1 MFWIP
6 GACTDDLQLNQQM
19 MDRRGFLAAALVG
32 GASMIARRVSA
43 AVPVDTPFARPPV
56 TVYKDPSCGCC
67 KEWVKYMTQSG
78 FVVTA
83 HDDSDM
89 DALKDHYGVP
99 SGVRS
104 CHTALVGS
112 YVIEGHVPA
121 ADVDRLLKEQP
132 KVAGLSVPGMV
143 MGSPGMEGGMS
154 KPYTV
159 VAFQKTGS
167 TTAFAS
173 HT

>member
-1 MFWIP
+1 
-6 GACTDDLQLNQQM
+6 M

-32 GASMIARRVSA
+32 AGSLIARRA
-43 AVPVDTPFARPPV
+43 GATPPVRATVARPPV

-67 KEWVKYMTQSG
+67 KAWVTHMEKSG

-83 HDDSDM
+83 HDDTDM
-89 DALKDHYGVP
+89 DAIKDHYGVP

-104 CHTALVGS
+104 CHTALVGN

-121 ADVDRLLKEQP
+121 SDVDRMLKEQP
-132 KVAGLSVPGMV
+132 KVAGLAVPGMV
-143 MGSPGMEGGMS
+143 TGSPGMEGPMS

-159 VAFQKTGS
+159 LAFQKTGA

>member
-1 MFWIP
+1 MI
-6 GACTDDLQLNQQM
+6 
-19 MDRRGFLAAALVG
+19 DRRSFLTAALVSA
-32 GASMIARRVSA
+32 GALLARRA
-43 AVPVDTPFARPPV
+43 GATVPLGAGAARPPL

-67 KEWVKYMTQSG
+67 KAWIAHMEKSG
-78 FVVTA
+78 FLVTA
-83 HDDSDM
+83 HDDADM

-104 CHTALVGS
+104 CHTALVGN

-132 KVAGLSVPGMV
+132 KVAGLAVPGMV
-143 MGSPGMEGGMS
+143 RGSPGMEGSMS

-159 VAFQKTGS
+159 LAFQKTGA
-167 TTAFAS
+167 TTSFAS

>member
-1 MFWIP
+1 
-6 GACTDDLQLNQQM
+6 M
-19 MDRRGFLAAALVG
+19 MDRRGFLAASLAGAAALAVRS
-32 GASMIARRVSA
+32 ASA
-43 AVPVDTPFARPPV
+43 AVPLRAAVARPPV
-56 TVYKDPSCGCC
+56 TVYKDASCGCC
-67 KEWVKYMTQSG
+67 RKWIEHMQAGG
-78 FVVTA
+78 FTVDA
-83 HDDSDM
+83 HDSADM

-112 YVIEGHVPA
+112 YVVEGHVPA

-143 MGSPGMEGGMS
+143 VGSPGMEGSVS

-159 VAFQKTGS
+159 LAFQKTGA
-167 TTAFAS
+167 TTSFAS

>member
-1 MFWIP
+1 
-6 GACTDDLQLNQQM
+6 M
-19 MDRRGFLAAALVG
+19 MDRRGFLAAALTAAG
-32 GASMIARRVSA
+32 TLITRRAGATVATS
-43 AVPVDTPFARPPV
+43 TTFARPPV

-67 KEWVKYMTQSG
+67 KAWVTHMEKSG

-83 HDDSDM
+83 HDNSDM
-89 DALKDHYGVP
+89 DAIKDHYGVP

-104 CHTALVGS
+104 CHTALIGS

-121 ADVDRLLKEQP
+121 SDVDRMLKEQP
-132 KVAGLSVPGMV
+132 KAAGLAVPGMV
-143 MGSPGMEGGMS
+143 MGSPGMEGSMS

-159 VAFQKTGS
+159 LAFQKTGA

>member
-1 MFWIP
+1 MI
-6 GACTDDLQLNQQM
+6 
-19 MDRRGFLAAALVG
+19 DRRRFLAAALVG
-32 GASMIARRVSA
+32 AGTLIARRAGA
-43 AVPVDTPFARPPV
+43 AVPLGAGAARPPL

-67 KEWVKYMTQSG
+67 KAWIAYMEKSG

-83 HDDSDM
+83 HDDADM

-112 YVIEGHVPA
+112 YVVEGHVPA

-143 MGSPGMEGGMS
+143 MGSPGMEGSMS

-159 VAFQKTGS
+159 LAFQKTGA
-167 TTAFAS
+167 TTPFAS

>member
-1 MFWIP
+1 
-6 GACTDDLQLNQQM
+6 M
-19 MDRRGFLAAALVG
+19 MDRRGFLAAAL
-32 GASMIARRVSA
+32 ASA
-43 AVPVDTPFARPPV
+43 ATLVAKRASAAMPMRTGAARPPV

-67 KEWVKYMTQSG
+67 KKWVEHMSQSG

-121 ADVDRLLKEQP
+121 SDVDRMLKEQP
-132 KVAGLSVPGMV
+132 KVAGLAVPGMV
-143 MGSPGMEGGMS
+143 VGSPGMEGGMS

-159 VAFQKTGS
+159 LAFQKTGS
-167 TTAFAS
+167 TTSFAS

>member
-1 MFWIP
+1 MI
-6 GACTDDLQLNQQM
+6 
-19 MDRRGFLAAALVG
+19 DRRKFLTAALAGAATLVARRAAA
-32 GASMIARRVSA
+32 A
-43 AVPVDTPFARPPV
+43 ADALPRTVRPPI

-67 KEWVKYMTQSG
+67 KKWVAYMQQAG
-78 FVVTA
+78 FTVTA
-83 HDDSDM
+83 HDDADM

-104 CHTALVGS
+104 CHTALVGN

-121 ADVDRLLKEQP
+121 PDIDKLLREQP
-132 KVAGLSVPGMV
+132 KVAGLAVPGMV
-143 MGSPGMEGGMS
+143 VGSPGMEGGAA

-167 TTAFAS
+167 TTTFAT
-173 HT
+173 HA

>member
-1 MFWIP
+1 
-6 GACTDDLQLNQQM
+6 M
-19 MDRRGFLAAALVG
+19 MDRRGFLAAALVSAG
-32 GASMIARRVSA
+32 TLIARRA
-43 AVPVDTPFARPPV
+43 AAAEPAHSLLVRPPV

-67 KEWVKYMTQSG
+67 KDWVKHMQSNG
-78 FVVTA
+78 FTVTA

-89 DALKDHYGVP
+89 DAIKDHYGVP

-121 ADVDRLLKEQP
+121 SDIDRMLKEQP
-132 KVAGLSVPGMV
+132 KVAGLAVPGMV

-154 KPYTV
+154 RPYTV
-159 VAFQKTGS
+159 VAFQKTGA
-167 TTAFAS
+167 TTSFAS
-173 HT
+173 HS

>member
-1 MFWIP
+1 
-6 GACTDDLQLNQQM
+6 M
-19 MDRRGFLAAALVG
+19 MDRRGFLAAALVSAG
-32 GASMIARRVSA
+32 TLIARRA
-43 AVPVDTPFARPPV
+43 AAAAPAHPFLARPPV
-56 TVYKDPSCGCC
+56 TVYKDASCGCC
-67 KEWVKYMTQSG
+67 KKWVEHMQSSG
-78 FVVTA
+78 FTVTA

-104 CHTALVGS
+104 CHTALIGS
-112 YVIEGHVPA
+112 YVVEGHVPA
-121 ADVDRLLKEQP
+121 GDVDRMLKEQP
-132 KVAGLSVPGMV
+132 KAAGLALPGMV

-159 VAFQKTGS
+159 VAFQKSGA

>member
-1 MFWIP
+1 
-6 GACTDDLQLNQQM
+6 M
-19 MDRRGFLAAALVG
+19 MDRRGFLAAALVSAG
-32 GASMIARRVSA
+32 TLIARRA
-43 AVPVDTPFARPPV
+43 GATVPVLASVARPPM

-67 KEWVKYMTQSG
+67 KLWVTHMTQSG

-83 HDDSDM
+83 HDNSDM

-121 ADVDRLLKEQP
+121 SDVDRMLKEQP
-132 KVAGLSVPGMV
+132 KVAGLAVPGMV
-143 MGSPGMEGGMS
+143 VGSPGMEGGIP

-159 VAFQKTGS
+159 LAFQKTGA

>member
-1 MFWIP
+1 
-6 GACTDDLQLNQQM
+6 M

-32 GASMIARRVSA
+32 AGTLIARSA
-43 AVPVDTPFARPPV
+43 GAATPTRGLFARPPV

-67 KEWVKYMTQSG
+67 KLWVTHMEKSG

-89 DALKDHYGVP
+89 DAIKDHYGVP

-104 CHTALVGS
+104 CHTALIGS

-121 ADVDRLLKEQP
+121 SDVDRMLKEQP
-132 KVAGLSVPGMV
+132 KVAGLAVPGMV
-143 MGSPGMEGGMS
+143 MGSPGMEGSMS

-159 VAFQKTGS
+159 LAYQKTGA

>member
-1 MFWIP
+1 
-6 GACTDDLQLNQQM
+6 
-19 MDRRGFLAAALVG
+19 MDRRNFLAAALVG
-32 GASMIARRVSA
+32 AGTLIARRAAA
-43 AVPVDTPFARPPV
+43 AVPVRAIVARPPV
-56 TVYKDPSCGCC
+56 TVYKDASCGCC
-67 KEWVKYMTQSG
+67 KKWVEYMTKSG
-78 FVVTA
+78 FTVTA
-83 HDDSDM
+83 HDDPDM

-121 ADVDRLLKEQP
+121 ADLDRLLREQP
-132 KVAGLSVPGMV
+132 KVAGLAVPGMV

-167 TTAFAS
+167 TTNFAS
-173 HT
+173 HA

>member
-1 MFWIP
+1 MI
-6 GACTDDLQLNQQM
+6 
-19 MDRRGFLAAALVG
+19 DRRGFLTVALAGAATLVARRAALA
-32 GASMIARRVSA
+32 ASVIPTA
-43 AVPVDTPFARPPV
+43 ARPPM

-67 KEWVKYMTQSG
+67 KQWVAYMQQSG

-83 HDDSDM
+83 HDDTDM
-89 DALKDHYGVP
+89 DARKDHYGVP

-104 CHTALVGS
+104 CHTALVGN

-121 ADVDRLLKEQP
+121 ADVDKLLKEQP
-132 KVAGLSVPGMV
+132 KVAGLAVPGMV
-143 MGSPGMEGGMS
+143 VGSPGMEGGAA

-159 VAFQKTGS
+159 VAFQKTGT

-173 HT
+173 HA

>member
-1 MFWIP
+1 
-6 GACTDDLQLNQQM
+6 M
-19 MDRRGFLAAALVG
+19 MDRRNFLAAALVG
-32 GASMIARRVSA
+32 AGTLIARRA
-43 AVPVDTPFARPPV
+43 AAGVPVRASFARPPV

-67 KEWVKYMTQSG
+67 KKWVEHMTQSG
-78 FVVTA
+78 FTVTA

-89 DALKDHYGVP
+89 DARKDHYGVP

-121 ADVDRLLKEQP
+121 ADVDRMLKEQP
-132 KVAGLSVPGMV
+132 KVAGLAVPGMV
-143 MGSPGMEGGMS
+143 MGSPGMEGSMS

-159 VAFQKTGS
+159 VAFQKTG
-167 TTAFAS
+167 TTTNFAS
-173 HT
+173 HS

>member
-1 MFWIP
+1 
-6 GACTDDLQLNQQM
+6 M
-19 MDRRGFLAAALVG
+19 MDRRGFLAAALA
-32 GASMIARRVSA
+32 GAATLVAKRASA
-43 AVPVDTPFARPPV
+43 AMPTRAGLARPPV

-67 KEWVKYMTQSG
+67 EKWVEYMSQSG

-83 HDDSDM
+83 HDDSDR
-89 DALKDHYGVP
+89 DGLKDHDGVP

-104 CHTALVGS
+104 WHTALVGS
-112 YVIEGHVPA
+112 YVLEGHVPA
-121 ADVDRLLKEQP
+121 GDVDRLLKEQP
-132 KVAGLSVPGMV
+132 KVAGLAVPGMV

-159 VAFQKTGS
+159 LAFQKTGS
-167 TTAFAS
+167 TTSFAS

>member
-1 MFWIP
+1 
-6 GACTDDLQLNQQM
+6 M
-19 MDRRGFLAAALVG
+19 MDRRKFLAGALVG
-32 GASMIARRVSA
+32 AGTLIARRASA
-43 AVPVDTPFARPPV
+43 AVPLRSELARPPV

-67 KEWVKYMTQSG
+67 RDWVTHMEKSG
-78 FVVTA
+78 FTVTA
-83 HDDSDM
+83 HDDRDM

-132 KVAGLSVPGMV
+132 KVAGLAVPGMV

-154 KPYTV
+154 RPYTV
-159 VAFQKTGS
+159 VAFQKSGS
-167 TTAFAS
+167 TSPFAS

>member
-1 MFWIP
+1 MI
-6 GACTDDLQLNQQM
+6 
-19 MDRRGFLAAALVG
+19 DRRSFLAAALVSAG
-32 GASMIARRVSA
+32 TLLARRA
-43 AVPVDTPFARPPV
+43 GATVPLGAGAARPPL

-67 KEWVKYMTQSG
+67 KAWIAHMEKSG

-83 HDDSDM
+83 HDDADM

-104 CHTALVGS
+104 CHTALVGN
-112 YVIEGHVPA
+112 YVVEGHVPA
-121 ADVDRLLKEQP
+121 GDVDRLLKEQP

-143 MGSPGMEGGMS
+143 MGSPGMEGSMS

-159 VAFQKTGS
+159 LAFQKTGA
-167 TTAFAS
+167 TTSFAS

>member
-1 MFWIP
+1 MI
-6 GACTDDLQLNQQM
+6 
-19 MDRRGFLAAALVG
+19 DRRSFLTAALVSA
-32 GASMIARRVSA
+32 GALLARRA
-43 AVPVDTPFARPPV
+43 GATVPLGAGAARPPL

-67 KEWVKYMTQSG
+67 KAWIAHMEKSG
-78 FVVTA
+78 FPVTA
-83 HDDSDM
+83 HDDADM

-104 CHTALVGS
+104 CHTALVGN

-143 MGSPGMEGGMS
+143 MGSPGMEGSMS

-159 VAFQKTGS
+159 LAFQKTGA
-167 TTAFAS
+167 TTSFAS

>member
-1 MFWIP
+1 M
-6 GACTDDLQLNQQM
+6 
-19 MDRRGFLAAALVG
+19 ALVG
-32 GASMIARRVSA
+32 AGTLIARRAAA
-43 AVPVDTPFARPPV
+43 AVPVRSRFARPPV
-56 TVYKDPSCGCC
+56 TVYKSPTCGCC
-67 KEWVKYMTQSG
+67 RDWVTHMEKSG
-78 FVVTA
+78 FTVTA
-83 HDDSDM
+83 HDQADM
-89 DALKDHYGVP
+89 DAIKDRYGVP

-132 KVAGLSVPGMV
+132 KVAGLAVPGMV

-154 KPYTV
+154 KPYLV

-167 TTAFAS
+167 TTTFAS
-173 HT
+173 HS